1 MTAILGIDL
10 GTSQA
15 KALLCAPDGTVLGQG
30 AASYPVVTPR
40 DGWAESDPELWWRAV
55 RSAVREAKAGP
66 AAAVGLGQS
75 NAEVAA
81 IGIAGQMH
89 GVVLCNER
97 TVALR
102 PAILWL
108 DRRASSEMKRYELL
122 TAAQVASLGSAPWPG
137 TAGPMLLWLSRHEPG
152 TYRAARWQLQPKDW
166 LRFRLTGEVATD
178 PTDASATLLYDL
190 PRDTWALDVVESL
203 GLRPDLLA
211 PVRGSG
217 EVSGAL
223 LSGPA
228 AELGLA
234 AGIPV
239 VTGCADTAAS
249 LLAAGLTHPLEAG
262 SGWALLT
269 LGTGGQW
276 IAPVDALDPDPAGN
290 AYLCRAVDGRYRLV
304 GMQNVGV
311 ALDWVRHML
320 GASWDE
326 LYAAAAAARP
336 AAAGTASAARSPAAG
351 LRFEPWLV
359 SERGRSGGGWTGA
372 TLAHVREDLLRAA
385 LAGVAGLLRDGLDD
399 LRAAGAAPRQVLL
412 GGGGSGH
419 PAWRALLAEVLGVPL
434 HPAST
439 PSLTARGATLL
450 AQSALSGLGPLYRAM
465 S

>member
-1 MTAILGIDL
+1 LTAFLGLDL
-10 GTSQA
+10 GTSQV
-15 KALLCAPDGTVLGQG
+15 KAMMCASDGTIVGQG
-30 AASYPVVTPR
+30 SASYPVATPR

-55 RSAVREAKAGP
+55 RTAVREAKAG
-66 AAAVGLGQS
+66 
-75 NAEVAA
+75 AEVAA

-97 TVALR
+97 SVVLR

-166 LRFRLTGEVATD
+166 LRLRLTGEVATD

-190 PRDTWALDVVESL
+190 PGDTWALDVVESL

-211 PVRGSG
+211 PIRGSG
-217 EVSGAL
+217 EVAGTL
-223 LSGPA
+223 LAGPA

-234 AGIPV
+234 PGIPV
-239 VTGCADTAAS
+239 VTGCGDTAAS
-249 LLAAGLTHPLEAG
+249 LLAASRTHPLEAG

-290 AYLCRAVDGRYRLV
+290 TYLCRAVDGRYRLV

-326 LYAAAAAARP
+326 LYAAAGRAA
-336 AAAGTASAARSPAAG
+336 AAG

-372 TLAHVREDLLRAA
+372 TLAHTREDLLRAA
-385 LAGVAGLLRDGLDD
+385 LSGVAGLLRDRLDD
-399 LRAAGAAPRQVLL
+399 LRATGTAPRQVLL

-434 HPAST
+434 HPA
-439 PSLTARGATLL
+439 PAPALTARGATLL
-450 AQSALSGLGPLYRAM
+450 AARALAI
-465 S
+465 